1 RRSYGARTARR
12 IPLQIGE
19 PWNSATRAPSR
30 ALPRAPG
37 HPWRRVLRKTSA
49 MLDVPRFTLGP
60 SIIPEQHAFLR
71 EHGFVLFAGVATPDE
86 VAMLGE
92 EMERIESA
100 WLAEG
105 RKRVFGIPLFFGKD
119 ETGRPFLQRLA
130 FTSVFSER

>member
-1 RRSYGARTARR
+1 
-12 IPLQIGE
+12 
-19 PWNSATRAPSR
+19 
-30 ALPRAPG
+30 
-37 HPWRRVLRKTSA
+37 
-49 MLDVPRFTLGP
+49 MLDLPRFTLGP
-60 SIIPEQHAFLR
+60 SITPAQRAFLR

-119 ETGRPFLQRLA
+119 ETGSPFLQRLA
-130 FTSVFSER
+130 FTSVFSERVHAFVRDPRFAPILDLVGEGARVGDRE